1 VPEIDSVH
9 ITLTIDDVAIEVDAR
24 RSIAEIARQIQLT
37 LGRSFADVNKIASVL
52 TQELIRQGKVTR
64 EVAQNIITGYAKA
77 AIEASKFRKEAEA
90 TAQVVKAKAE
100 TIEPPDF
107 GAFTQ
112 IARDKSFQTALDA
125 FASKFSD
132 ISIESKNVFSS
143 LETGFGKVEEG
154 ARKTTRAFSEALLSL
169 LGLTTTGSSSMESFA
184 SVVSDRFVRSIYQ
197 ASEGMGFFSKFLS
210 GLLGTTTAAQR
221 GFASLVGASFRIAGG
236 FTLAYRTMNLFEAAV
251 SSAFSSIKSG
261 IGILDEFRL
270 SAIEI
275 AGVLQIV
282 AKAPSRETFSDFFE
296 FVQGATSQL
305 EVLGATSLASAQE
318 MQRGFLELVERGV
331 IPETTKDLERMVT
344 LFSFISL
351 LAANTGR
358 PVQQMASEI
367 RSLLEGEARVSAET
381 VRALIAINPLL
392 IDQLKS
398 LSSMEDRFNLIT
410 DAIKEFGI
418 VNEAVKD
425 TLRGQLTLTDKIFT
439 VIKRAGSVQA
449 YEQLVSLL
457 RRVNEELFRSGQ
469 LTEKGIEFARAYSN
483 ALRIGVNLLETLANI
498 GRLLADIFFGLSI
511 PVADFNNEG
520 VKSVSIFNIILDIV
534 ARLAAMLNFAT
545 LGAVALTKA
554 IIAAAQALTLQFER
568 ARQTFMESAAT
579 VDRMQEIVRQIVETP
594 IGGMVNTEIA
604 GTLKNISGLL
614 DDQREKAK
622 ALVEIYKN
630 GFAEAKVAAN
640 DFYLHFERVAE
651 EASDKAGKS
660 FFDKFVEKVR
670 AFSNVFVNILG
681 GVFQQTTSPE
691 LPEIQ
696 VLDPRTEQALKSLED
711 TAETLGLTLDSVEG
725 RTVLFNESLIR
736 LAAEARIAREAISL
750 LGDELEDLKKPLETD
765 IAINER
771 VLKILEDTSIPVDK
785 RIKQAEI
792 EEEVLRQLAKAKE
805 TLVEKAIKEKGMAED
820 VAETYADRLIKEG
833 YEPLLRRKIELEHK
847 TKDLVDVL
855 KDQAKEAEK
864 AAEKIE
870 ELRRKIVEMSLSL
883 EDKAV
888 SAFMKSVLSM
898 QDFVKEA
905 EDVGLGISEIV
916 NALEIAGKEA
926 SMELFSPVIDE
937 IRSLSDEITKSSIVI
952 NQFREGMIKTPED
965 LDRALKSAEF
975 DVMIGKLKGDIARIQ
990 ALLSQMPEPVRK
1002 AFLEPL
1008 SGINGLVTAFSALSQ
1023 EAAIYR
1029 DELKKIREETE
1040 KYQEALDFV
1049 NKGIEEQE
1057 LRFQAIQQLLAR
1069 GVVPTKEE
1077 VEKLMRFMETSR
1089 ELLKRGDV
1097 AAIDKLFDLQKMQEQ
1112 TDKAILLAEE
1122 WSKIT
1127 ERTAVDTANAMR
1139 TAMASFFEDALLGQ
1153 INSAIDA
1160 IKSFGR
1166 AFVKIIAEAVAQ
1178 AVVNISG
1185 LSLAI
1190 QRVIGGIFNP
1200 FAVAGIASAAGIVP
1214 QGPSSPIAQG
1224 VPGVLL
1230 GVGAKPQTGFFSGT
1244 TLGVSNLMFL
1254 APFIGAG
1261 LGFLQGGVGGMI
1273 QGGFGG
1279 LGAMGGAF
1287 GGGAL
1292 SGALGLS
1299 GALATAVPIVGSI
1312 AGAIIGGF
1320 IGSLI
1325 AGIFKDKKKFAIEVS
1340 GTVEEILAGQ
1350 GIDTVRVGSELVDVF
1365 TQNFAGVIS
1374 SIVSVFGFAPG
1385 LVEELFQREIELE
1398 GGGKFIDPEK
1408 ARKNLEAFITGGFIK
1423 PLFEQISDIFVS
1435 GFEELGVPLE
1445 AAENIV
1451 EAFGQRL
1458 EGIAEATKDWE
1469 DRAKRG
1475 ELMMQALQEFLQ
1487 QVIAIQAILG
1497 ESVPGEIEKMVASVQ
1512 ALSEEI
1518 GFSGI
1523 PSLEELSDAFR
1534 QIIEN
1539 ADFPPEIINKF
1550 YELRNAI
1557 IQLAISI
1564 AQSIQNLVSMIGE
1577 LNSAIVSLGGVAID
1591 VSGSLLSAASSI
1603 QAIIE
1608 AGGLTPEEEMQ
1619 LLGLMKGL
1627 VDAWVREQLEA
1638 QRQVI
1643 EAQREAIQRRIDA
1656 LQDEKDRIRDAYRAR
1671 IDALKEE
1678 LRIVESLE
1686 ELAQSIRDNILDLL
1700 LGPQSIE
1707 NVFQRLHRA
1716 QEEIARLF
1724 EELKVATPE
1733 RKVEIGKRAQD
1744 LLNQLLELSGEAFQQ
1759 PSLEFRDQ
1767 FRSVIEQLEILAEMV
1782 EPTRSSEEILS
1793 EIERL
1798 QNEMDAKLASIDA
1811 RIEALRAQSEALS
1824 RQALTLQGQ
1833 AAEQARAFYEF
1844 IRQHAI
1850 ELLNKRLE
1858 QLSQIG
1864 TGEFTISQQM
1874 LSVEVAQLNQLQ
1886 QINAG
1891 IQSLLGV
1898 SGGQSNRGSTGQMGG
1913 YLAGVI
1919 PAQHGFSGF
1928 VSRPTLFLAGE
1939 AGPERVRIQPVGHS
1953 DIGSDFLTNI
1963 TINLSVNGN
1972 LDSRQRLEELIS
1984 ELEKRLKFSFE
1995 LRRRLKLN
2003 G

>member
-1 VPEIDSVH
+1 
-9 ITLTIDDVAIEVDAR
+9 
-24 RSIAEIARQIQLT
+24 
-37 LGRSFADVNKIASVL
+37 
-52 TQELIRQGKVTR
+52 
-64 EVAQNIITGYAKA
+64 
-77 AIEASKFRKEAEA
+77 
-90 TAQVVKAKAE
+90 
-100 TIEPPDF
+100 
-107 GAFTQ
+107 
-112 IARDKSFQTALDA
+112 
-125 FASKFSD
+125 
-132 ISIESKNVFSS
+132 
-143 LETGFGKVEEG
+143 
-154 ARKTTRAFSEALLSL
+154 
-169 LGLTTTGSSSMESFA
+169 
-184 SVVSDRFVRSIYQ
+184 
-197 ASEGMGFFSKFLS
+197 
-210 GLLGTTTAAQR
+210 
-221 GFASLVGASFRIAGG
+221 
-236 FTLAYRTMNLFEAAV
+236 
-251 SSAFSSIKSG
+251 
-261 IGILDEFRL
+261 
-270 SAIEI
+270 
-275 AGVLQIV
+275 
-282 AKAPSRETFSDFFE
+282 
-296 FVQGATSQL
+296 
-305 EVLGATSLASAQE
+305 
-318 MQRGFLELVERGV
+318 
-331 IPETTKDLERMVT
+331 
-344 LFSFISL
+344 
-351 LAANTGR
+351 
-358 PVQQMASEI
+358 
-367 RSLLEGEARVSAET
+367 
-381 VRALIAINPLL
+381 
-392 IDQLKS
+392 
-398 LSSMEDRFNLIT
+398 
-410 DAIKEFGI
+410 
-418 VNEAVKD
+418 
-425 TLRGQLTLTDKIFT
+425 
-439 VIKRAGSVQA
+439 
-449 YEQLVSLL
+449 
-457 RRVNEELFRSGQ
+457 
-469 LTEKGIEFARAYSN
+469 
-483 ALRIGVNLLETLANI
+483 
-498 GRLLADIFFGLSI
+498 
-511 PVADFNNEG
+511 
-520 VKSVSIFNIILDIV
+520 
-534 ARLAAMLNFAT
+534 
-545 LGAVALTKA
+545 
-554 IIAAAQALTLQFER
+554 
-568 ARQTFMESAAT
+568 
-579 VDRMQEIVRQIVETP
+579 
-594 IGGMVNTEIA
+594 
-604 GTLKNISGLL
+604 
-614 DDQREKAK
+614 
-622 ALVEIYKN
+622 
-630 GFAEAKVAAN
+630 
-640 DFYLHFERVAE
+640 
-651 EASDKAGKS
+651 
-660 FFDKFVEKVR
+660 
-670 AFSNVFVNILG
+670 
-681 GVFQQTTSPE
+681 
-691 LPEIQ
+691 
-696 VLDPRTEQALKSLED
+696 
-711 TAETLGLTLDSVEG
+711 
-725 RTVLFNESLIR
+725 
-736 LAAEARIAREAISL
+736 
-750 LGDELEDLKKPLETD
+750 
-765 IAINER
+765 
-771 VLKILEDTSIPVDK
+771 
-785 RIKQAEI
+785 
-792 EEEVLRQLAKAKE
+792 
-805 TLVEKAIKEKGMAED
+805 
-820 VAETYADRLIKEG
+820 
-833 YEPLLRRKIELEHK
+833 
-847 TKDLVDVL
+847 
-855 KDQAKEAEK
+855 
-864 AAEKIE
+864 
-870 ELRRKIVEMSLSL
+870 
-883 EDKAV
+883 
-888 SAFMKSVLSM
+888 
-898 QDFVKEA
+898 
-905 EDVGLGISEIV
+905 
-916 NALEIAGKEA
+916 
-926 SMELFSPVIDE
+926 
-937 IRSLSDEITKSSIVI
+937 
-952 NQFREGMIKTPED
+952 
-965 LDRALKSAEF
+965 
-975 DVMIGKLKGDIARIQ
+975 
-990 ALLSQMPEPVRK
+990 
-1002 AFLEPL
+1002 
-1008 SGINGLVTAFSALSQ
+1008 
-1023 EAAIYR
+1023 
-1029 DELKKIREETE
+1029 
-1040 KYQEALDFV
+1040 
-1049 NKGIEEQE
+1049 
-1057 LRFQAIQQLLAR
+1057 
-1069 GVVPTKEE
+1069 
-1077 VEKLMRFMETSR
+1077 
-1089 ELLKRGDV
+1089 
-1097 AAIDKLFDLQKMQEQ
+1097 
-1112 TDKAILLAEE
+1112 
-1122 WSKIT
+1122 
-1127 ERTAVDTANAMR
+1127 
-1139 TAMASFFEDALLGQ
+1139 
-1153 INSAIDA
+1153 
-1160 IKSFGR
+1160 
-1166 AFVKIIAEAVAQ
+1166 
-1178 AVVNISG
+1178 
-1185 LSLAI
+1185 
-1190 QRVIGGIFNP
+1190 
-1200 FAVAGIASAAGIVP
+1200 
-1214 QGPSSPIAQG
+1214 
-1224 VPGVLL
+1224 
-1230 GVGAKPQTGFFSGT
+1230 
-1244 TLGVSNLMFL
+1244 
-1254 APFIGAG
+1254 
-1261 LGFLQGGVGGMI
+1261 
-1273 QGGFGG
+1273 
-1279 LGAMGGAF
+1279 MGGAF